1 MGGHAASGTLGHAM
15 AEIILRL
22 QGDRKIYAKLRAEF
36 DKTLLAAALAENE
49 NHRGR
54 AAEKLGLGRNTVTRK
69 LGSSRRKREG
79 TKNG

>member
-1 MGGHAASGTLGHAM
+1 M
-15 AEIILRL
+15 ARSRCSVIVREHLV